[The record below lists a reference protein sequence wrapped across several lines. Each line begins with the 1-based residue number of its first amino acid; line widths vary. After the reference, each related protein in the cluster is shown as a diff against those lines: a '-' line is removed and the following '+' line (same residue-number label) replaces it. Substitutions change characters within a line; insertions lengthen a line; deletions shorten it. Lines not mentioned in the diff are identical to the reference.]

1 MICDKNKVKL
11 YIETDLVEDD
21 SHAEIDYGKNSNKFR
36 FKTYINGT
44 AEIPNLQDFI
54 IRLSVVTSLF
64 IITCPHFLMDYY
76 FSNTNTNDI
85 ANIYLRV
92 SIYEQVILSGGAY
105 YFIMTEDLDGIY
117 DTSNNKNM
125 VHNLRTI
132 SDLEKLWAKY
142 YSVLGIIVVSYF
154 YFINSYC
161 LNSTYIYILCFSIFR
176 LSMLRYLK
184 NKNLIQ

>member
-11 YIETDLVEDD
+11 YIDTDQIEDD
-21 SHAEIDYGKNSNKFR
+21 SDAEIVYGKNSNKFR

-44 AEIPNLQDFI
+44 AEITNLQDFI

-64 IITCPHFLMDYY
+64 IVTCPHFLMDYY
-76 FSNTNTNDI
+76 FFNTNTNTNENNI

-125 VHNLRTI
+125 VHNLKTI

-142 YSVLGIIVVSYF
+142 YSVLGITIASYF
-154 YFINSYC
+154 YFINSV
-161 LNSTYIYILCFSIFR
+161 N
-176 LSMLRYLK
+176 
-184 NKNLIQ
+184 NL